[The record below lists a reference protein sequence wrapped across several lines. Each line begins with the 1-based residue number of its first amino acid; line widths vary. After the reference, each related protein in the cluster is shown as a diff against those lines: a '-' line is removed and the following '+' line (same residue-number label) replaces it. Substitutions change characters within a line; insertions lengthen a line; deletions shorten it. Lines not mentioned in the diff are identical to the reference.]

1 MGDQWLH
8 EMAQRVIDNT
18 GEWLTP
24 TWIIAADLLRSCGGD
39 PDDTA
44 SELVGLLIDEI
55 ERLKSDLDSETH
67 WAAQYHADLQWARA
81 EIERLTQQLNRVQA
95 DVELWAVTGRHRT
108 CMCPACE
115 DLRDI
120 AEAAGGE

>member
-55 ERLKSDLDSETH
+55 ERLRQLCLASEHLLRGAESIYDPRGDTGPTH
-67 WAAQYHADLQWARA
+67 WLQTRDKLLRELEAAR
-81 EIERLTQQLNRVQA
+81 
-95 DVELWAVTGRHRT
+95 
-108 CMCPACE
+108 
-115 DLRDI
+115 
-120 AEAAGGE
+120 AAGGE